1 MKLKNGALTTI
12 FFFPAGIFMLVFLVF
27 PILLLIRD
35 SFYKIDIINPSLRE
49 FVGFANYT
57 NSLTSERFLKAL
69 WNTVVYIGV
78 AVGLEFFIGLIL
90 ALLLSNAFKGSQF
103 IRTLLLSPLML
114 APLVTG
120 IIWKFMLNDQFG
132 IFNWGLYKLGILSD
146 PHQILWLSDSRFA
159 LYSTI
164 IADIWLTTPFIMLVL
179 LAGIK
184 GIPNSLY
191 ESAEIDGANKWHKFR
206 YITFPSLIPVATVA
220 LLIRIIDAARTF
232 DIVWVLTQG
241 GPGFSSE
248 LLSTY
253 MYKTLTRYGEVGE
266 SSAMAVIFILIL
278 LVLSSFFITKMWSPR
293 RRHSS

>member
-1 MKLKNGALTTI
+1 MRLKNGALSTI
-12 FFFPAGIFMLVFLVF
+12 FFFPAGIFMLVFLVY
-27 PILLLIRD
+27 PIFLLIRD

-78 AVGLEFFIGLIL
+78 AVGFEFIIGLIL

-132 IFNWGLYKLGILSD
+132 IINWGLYKLGILSD

-184 GIPNSLY
+184 GIPISLY
-191 ESAEIDGANKWHKFR
+191 ESAEMDGANKWHKFR

-253 MYKTLTRYGEVGE
+253 MYKTLTRYGEVGQ
-266 SSAMAVIFILIL
+266 SSAMAVIFIIIL
-278 LVLSSFFITKMWSPR
+278 LFLSSFFITKMWSPR
-293 RRHSS
+293 RRHS

>member
-184 GIPNSLY
+184 GIPISLY
-191 ESAEIDGANKWHKFR
+191 ESAEMDGANKWHKFR

>member
-1 MKLKNGALTTI
+1 MRMKNGALSTM
-12 FFFPAGIFMLVFLVF
+12 FFFPAGIFMLVFLVY
-27 PILLLIRD
+27 PILLLFRD
-35 SFYKIDIINPSLRE
+35 SFYKIDLINPSLRE

-57 NSLTSERFLKAL
+57 SSLTSSRFLKAL

-78 AVGLEFFIGLIL
+78 AVCIEFILGLIL

-120 IIWKFMLNDQFG
+120 LIWKFMLNDQFG
-132 IFNWGLYKLGILSD
+132 IINWGLYKLGLLSD

-184 GIPNSLY
+184 GIPISLY

-248 LLSTY
+248 VLSTY
-253 MYKTLTRYGEVGE
+253 MYKTLTRYGEVGQ
-266 SSAMAVIFILIL
+266 SSAMAVIFIIIL
-278 LVLSSFFITKMWSPR
+278 LILSSFFITKMWSPR
-293 RRHSS
+293 KRHG

>member
-184 GIPNSLY
+184 GIPISLY
-191 ESAEIDGANKWHKFR
+191 ESAEMDGANKWHKFR

-266 SSAMAVIFILIL
+266 SSAMAVIFIIIL

>member
-27 PILLLIRD
+27 PILFLIRD

-184 GIPNSLY
+184 GIPISLY
-191 ESAEIDGANKWHKFR
+191 ESAEMDGANKWHKFR

-266 SSAMAVIFILIL
+266 SSAMAVIFIIIL

>member
-57 NSLTSERFLKAL
+57 NSLTSECFLKAL

-184 GIPNSLY
+184 GIPISLY
-191 ESAEIDGANKWHKFR
+191 ESAEMDGANKWHKFR

>member
-1 MKLKNGALTTI
+1 MKNGALSTM
-12 FFFPAGIFMLVFLVF
+12 FFFPAGIFMLVFLVY

-35 SFYKIDIINPSLRE
+35 SFYKIDLINPSLRE

-57 NSLTSERFLKAL
+57 NSLTSSRFLKAL

-78 AVGLEFFIGLIL
+78 AVCIEFILGLIL

-120 IIWKFMLNDQFG
+120 LIWKFMLNDQFG
-132 IFNWGLYKLGILSD
+132 IINWGLYKLGLLSD

-184 GIPNSLY
+184 GIPISLY

-248 LLSTY
+248 VLSTY
-253 MYKTLTRYGEVGE
+253 MYKTLTRYGEVGQ
-266 SSAMAVIFILIL
+266 SSAMAVIFIIIL
-278 LVLSSFFITKMWSPR
+278 LILSSFFITKMWSPR
-293 RRHSS
+293 KRHG

>member
-1 MKLKNGALTTI
+1 MRMKNGALSTM
-12 FFFPAGIFMLVFLVF
+12 FFLPAGIFMLVFLVY
-27 PILLLIRD
+27 PIFLLIRD
-35 SFYKIDIINPSLRE
+35 SFYKIDLINPSLRE
-49 FVGFANYT
+49 FVGLANYT
-57 NSLTSERFLKAL
+57 NSLTSSRFLKAL

-78 AVGLEFFIGLIL
+78 AVCIEFILGLIL

-120 IIWKFMLNDQFG
+120 LIWKFMLNDQFG
-132 IFNWGLYKLGILSD
+132 IINWGLYKLGLLSD
-146 PHQILWLSDSRFA
+146 PHQILSLSDSRFA

-164 IADIWLTTPFIMLVL
+164 MADIWLTTPFIMLVL

-184 GIPNSLY
+184 GIPISLY
-191 ESAEIDGANKWHKFR
+191 ESADMDGANKWHKFR

-248 LLSTY
+248 VLSTY
-253 MYKTLTRYGEVGE
+253 MYKTLTRYGEVGQ
-266 SSAMAVIFILIL
+266 SSAMAVIFIIIL
-278 LVLSSFFITKMWSPR
+278 LILSSFFITKMWSPR
-293 RRHSS
+293 KRHG

>member
-1 MKLKNGALTTI
+1 MRLKNGALSTI
-12 FFFPAGIFMLVFLVF
+12 FFFPAGIFMLVFLVY
-27 PILLLIRD
+27 PIFLLIRD

-78 AVGLEFFIGLIL
+78 AVGFEFILGLFL
-90 ALLLSNAFKGSQF
+90 ALLLSNDFKGSQF

-132 IFNWGLYKLGILSD
+132 IINWGLYKLGILSD

-184 GIPNSLY
+184 GIPISLY
-191 ESAEIDGANKWHKFR
+191 ESADMDGANKWHKFR

-253 MYKTLTRYGEVGE
+253 MYKTLTRYGEVGQ
-266 SSAMAVIFILIL
+266 SSAMAVIFIIIL

-293 RRHSS
+293 RRHS

>member
-1 MKLKNGALTTI
+1 MRMKNGALSTM
-12 FFFPAGIFMLVFLVF
+12 FFFPAGIFMLVFLVY

-35 SFYKIDIINPSLRE
+35 SFYKIDLINPSLRE

-57 NSLTSERFLKAL
+57 NSLTSSRFLKAL

-78 AVGLEFFIGLIL
+78 AVCIEFILGLIL

-120 IIWKFMLNDQFG
+120 LIWKFMLNDQFG
-132 IFNWGLYKLGILSD
+132 IINWGLYKLGLLSD

-184 GIPNSLY
+184 GIPISLY

-248 LLSTY
+248 VLSTY
-253 MYKTLTRYGEVGE
+253 MYKTLTRYGEVGQ
-266 SSAMAVIFILIL
+266 SSAMAVIFIIIL
-278 LVLSSFFITKMWSPR
+278 LILSSFFITKMWSPR
-293 RRHSS
+293 KRHG

>member
-1 MKLKNGALTTI
+1 MRMKNGALSTM
-12 FFFPAGIFMLVFLVF
+12 FFFPAGIFMLVFLVY

-35 SFYKIDIINPSLRE
+35 SFYKIDLINPSLRE

-57 NSLTSERFLKAL
+57 SSLTSSRFLKAL

-78 AVGLEFFIGLIL
+78 AVCIEFILGLTL

-120 IIWKFMLNDQFG
+120 LIWKFMLNDQFG
-132 IFNWGLYKLGILSD
+132 IINWGLYKLGLLSD

-184 GIPNSLY
+184 GIPISLY

-248 LLSTY
+248 VLSTY
-253 MYKTLTRYGEVGE
+253 MYKTLTRYGEVGQ
-266 SSAMAVIFILIL
+266 SSAMAVIFIIIL
-278 LVLSSFFITKMWSPR
+278 LILSSFFITKMWSPR
-293 RRHSS
+293 KRRG

>member
-1 MKLKNGALTTI
+1 
-12 FFFPAGIFMLVFLVF
+12 
-27 PILLLIRD
+27 
-35 SFYKIDIINPSLRE
+35 
-49 FVGFANYT
+49 
-57 NSLTSERFLKAL
+57 
-69 WNTVVYIGV
+69 
-78 AVGLEFFIGLIL
+78 
-90 ALLLSNAFKGSQF
+90 
-103 IRTLLLSPLML
+103 ML

-184 GIPNSLY
+184 GIPISLY
-191 ESAEIDGANKWHKFR
+191 ESAEMDGANKWHKFR

>member
-1 MKLKNGALTTI
+1 MKNGALSTM
-12 FFFPAGIFMLVFLVF
+12 FFFPAGIFMLVFLVY

-35 SFYKIDIINPSLRE
+35 SFYKIDLINPSLRE

-57 NSLTSERFLKAL
+57 SSLTSSRFLKAL

-78 AVGLEFFIGLIL
+78 AVCIEFILGLIL

-120 IIWKFMLNDQFG
+120 LIWKFMLNDQFG
-132 IFNWGLYKLGILSD
+132 IINWGLYKLGLLSD

-184 GIPNSLY
+184 GIPISLY

-248 LLSTY
+248 VLSTY
-253 MYKTLTRYGEVGE
+253 MYKTLTRYGEVGQ
-266 SSAMAVIFILIL
+266 SSAMAVIFIIIL
-278 LVLSSFFITKMWSPR
+278 LILSSFFITKMWSPR
-293 RRHSS
+293 KRHG

>member
-1 MKLKNGALTTI
+1 LKLKNGALSTI
-12 FFFPAGIFMLVFLVF
+12 FFFPAGIFMLVFLVY

-69 WNTVVYIGV
+69 WNTVVYIVV
-78 AVGLEFFIGLIL
+78 AVGFEFILGLIL

-132 IFNWGLYKLGILSD
+132 IINWGLYKLGILSD

-184 GIPNSLY
+184 GIPISLY
-191 ESAEIDGANKWHKFR
+191 ESADMDGANKWHKFR

-253 MYKTLTRYGEVGE
+253 MYKTLTRYGEVGQ
-266 SSAMAVIFILIL
+266 SSAMAVIFIIIL

-293 RRHSS
+293 RRHS

>member
-1 MKLKNGALTTI
+1 
-12 FFFPAGIFMLVFLVF
+12 MLVFLVY
-27 PILLLIRD
+27 PIFLLIRD
-35 SFYKIDIINPSLRE
+35 SFYKIDLINPSLRE
-49 FVGFANYT
+49 FVGLANYT
-57 NSLTSERFLKAL
+57 NSLTSSRFLKAL

-78 AVGLEFFIGLIL
+78 AVCIEFILGLIL

-120 IIWKFMLNDQFG
+120 LIWKFMLNDQFG
-132 IFNWGLYKLGILSD
+132 IINWGLYKLGLLSD

-164 IADIWLTTPFIMLVL
+164 MADIWLTTPFIMLVL

-184 GIPNSLY
+184 GIPISLY
-191 ESAEIDGANKWHKFR
+191 ESADMDGANKWHKFR

-248 LLSTY
+248 VLSTY
-253 MYKTLTRYGEVGE
+253 MYKTLTRYGEVGQ
-266 SSAMAVIFILIL
+266 SSAMAVIFIIIL
-278 LVLSSFFITKMWSPR
+278 LILSSFFITKMWSPR
-293 RRHSS
+293 KRHG

>member
-1 MKLKNGALTTI
+1 MRMKNGALSTM
-12 FFFPAGIFMLVFLVF
+12 FFFPAGIFMLVFLVY
-27 PILLLIRD
+27 PIFLLIRD
-35 SFYKIDIINPSLRE
+35 SFYKIDLINPAIRE
-49 FVGFANYT
+49 FVGFTNYT
-57 NSLTSERFLKAL
+57 TSLTSPRFLKAL

-78 AVGLEFFIGLIL
+78 AVGSEFILGLIL
-90 ALLLSNAFKGSQF
+90 ALLLSNAFKGSQL

-120 IIWKFMLNDQFG
+120 LIWKFMLNDQFG
-132 IFNWGLYKLGILSD
+132 IINWGLYKLGILSD

-184 GIPNSLY
+184 GIPISLY

-206 YITFPSLIPVATVA
+206 YITLPSLIPVATVA

-248 LLSTY
+248 VLSTY
-253 MYKTLTRYGEVGE
+253 MYKTLTRYGEVGQ
-266 SSAMAVIFILIL
+266 SSAMAVIFIIIL
-278 LVLSSFFITKMWSPR
+278 LVLSSFFITKMWTPR
-293 RRHSS
+293 KRHG